1 MRPILTGGLLAAT
14 LLSTTALAAG
24 ADVFNR
30 VATFETTL
38 NLPADRRGS
47 PSVAEIISAD
57 EGGTLLAY
65 TDSPQK
71 GIGFVDITDPAAPK
85 AGGFLDLAGEPTSV
99 KIFGG
104 AALVGVVTS
113 KSKAEP
119 SGHLAVIDLSTRA
132 VTATCDLGGQPDSVA
147 VSPSKRFVAI
157 AIENERDEDL
167 NDGVIP
173 QMPAGRLAVLPLAGG
188 LPDCA
193 GLRFVEL
200 TGLAAVAPEDPEP
213 EFVAVNGRDEAVVTI
228 QENNHIAVVDLATGT
243 VSAHFPAGSVDLEGV
258 DTEKDGRIA
267 PTGRI
272 EGALREPDGVVWLD
286 DDRFATA
293 NEGDYEGGSRGFTV
307 WRKDGTVLHES
318 GAALEHELIALGHYN
333 DKRNKKGIEIEGV
346 EAGTFGDD
354 RLLFVASERA
364 SAVAVYRDTGADP
377 ELLQVLPSGIGPEG
391 VLAIPSRDLLVT
403 ANEVD
408 LVEDGGVRAHV
419 MIYARGPGEP
429 AYPTIRSAFVDG
441 RPIPF
446 GALSGLAAD
455 RAAAGTLYA
464 VTDSVFA
471 ADPRILTIDATAKPA
486 TITGAVTVTRD
497 GAPAEKLDLEGIAT
511 RADGS
516 FWLASE
522 GHPKNGLDNL
532 LLRVSASGAIEE
544 EIPLPAEI
552 TKGMTSNGLEGV
564 AVTGEGAGETVWLA
578 VQREWEDDPKGLV
591 KLLAYRPADR
601 SWGVV
606 HYPLEAAPEGA
617 WVGLSEITAVGDD
630 LVLIERD
637 NRIGSAARL
646 KALTRVSLADVRPVP
661 VGSAEIPVVSK
672 TIVRDLIPDL
682 AAWNGTVVDKVE
694 GFAVDATG
702 IAYVV
707 TDNDGTDDSSG
718 ETFFFAVGKDLA
730 AR

>member
-71 GIGFVDITDPAAPK
+71 GIGFVDITDPSAPK

-99 KIFGG
+99 KIVGG

-119 SGHLAVIDLSTRA
+119 SGHLAVVDLSTRA

-173 QMPAGRLAVLPLAGG
+173 QIPAGRLAVLPLTDGT
-188 LPDCA
+188 PDCA
-193 GLRFVEL
+193 GLRFVDL

-243 VSAHFPAGSVDLEGV
+243 VSAHFSAGSVDLEGV

-346 EAGTFGDD
+346 EAASFGDD

-391 VLAIPSRDLLVT
+391 VLAIPARDLLVT
-403 ANEVD
+403 ANEAD

-429 AYPTIRSAFVDG
+429 AYPTIHSAIVDG
-441 RPIPF
+441 KPIPF

-455 RAAAGTLYA
+455 RDAPGTLFA

-471 ADPRILTIDATAKPA
+471 ADPRILTIDATTKPA
-486 TITGAVTVTRD
+486 TITAAVTVTRD

-522 GHPKNGLDNL
+522 GHPKNELDNL

-637 NRIGSAARL
+637 NQIGSAARL

-661 VGSAEIPVVSK
+661 VGSAEIPVVDK

-682 AAWNGTVVDKVE
+682 AAWNGFVVDKVE

-702 IAYVV
+702 TAYVV

-718 ETFFFAVGKDLA
+718 ETYFFAVGKDLA